1 MAWWFLSLGAGL
13 QLGQAPWR
21 AEPSALLS
29 GGSSGVLAGPFAT
42 LERTQPRI
50 RPDGKGFGYLAP
62 ANSGEL
68 NLAVAPLDRPL
79 SRHLVTR
86 YKQHVRGWDFL
97 PDGERALCLHDDDDD
112 ERVVLDVVDLNPRE
126 VVTLAEDVESWWIDP
141 SDRQAVL
148 VATPAGS
155 ADVWRIDLATK
166 AGKKVISSPS
176 EGSTYA
182 V

>member
-29 GGSSGVLAGPFAT
+29 GGSSGVLAGLFAT

-86 YKQHVRGWDFL
+86 YKQHVRLGL
-97 PDGERALCLHDDDDD
+97 PARRRAGALPPRRRRRRALRARRRGPQL
-112 ERVVLDVVDLNPRE
+112 PR
-126 VVTLAEDVESWWIDP
+126 S
-141 SDRQAVL
+141 
-148 VATPAGS
+148 
-155 ADVWRIDLATK
+155 
-166 AGKKVISSPS
+166 
-176 EGSTYA
+176 
-182 V
+182 